1 MGLKEIYLKNY
12 KKLLIIP
19 IVMFIL
25 SFIII
30 INTFHETGDIVHKDI
45 TLKGGVSATV
55 YTKEPKEDIE
65 NFLASR
71 LEGEFF
77 VRRLTE
83 FGSNEQ
89 IGIIVEA
96 TDIDAA
102 TITKLL
108 EEKLNIELTE
118 ENFSIEE
125 TGPTLG
131 ESFYKQILNSIIFAF
146 IFMAIVVFIT
156 FRNIIPSIAV
166 ILTAFFDI
174 LVTIAVIDFLGISVS
189 AASIASIL
197 LLIGYSIDTDILL
210 TTRAL
215 KRKDLEV
222 NERLFSSVKTGL
234 TMTGTTI
241 AALVVGYFIS
251 NSIVIQ
257 KIFFIIIIGLIA
269 DLISTWIMN
278 LGILKIYLDKKH
290 G

>member
-210 TTRAL
+210 TTKAL